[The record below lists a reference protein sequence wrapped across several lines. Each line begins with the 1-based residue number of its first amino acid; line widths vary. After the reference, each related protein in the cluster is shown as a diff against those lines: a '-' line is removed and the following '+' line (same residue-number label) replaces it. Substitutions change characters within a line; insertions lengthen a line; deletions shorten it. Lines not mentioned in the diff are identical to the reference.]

1 MVLKLIKRLLNKN
14 AMMADTK
21 EKKQEVYFVWA
32 KTERAG
38 DIVTPAEIQDDAGWL
53 LFTDGTRINP
63 SLVDEC
69 LLKTRSLKEAE
80 TMSRDLGFTP
90 NNMPGHRNPPMPPKV
105 ESIVST
111 APVEP
116 KTEFNVMIAMLEKM
130 STKNKALVPIEV
142 NLPAP
147 AVYDLLK
154 EQMDVNEE
162 DLNDQISML
171 IENQINNMKESL
183 KEQISTFII
192 NYYQK

>member
-1 MVLKLIKRLLNKN
+1 
-14 AMMADTK
+14 MMSDTK

-32 KTERAG
+32 KTERTG
-38 DIVTPAEIQDDAGWL
+38 DIVTPAEIQDDEGWL

-63 SLVDEC
+63 SLVNEC
-69 LLKTRSLKEAE
+69 LLQTRSLREAE
-80 TMSRDLGFTP
+80 TMSNDLGFTT
-90 NNMPGHRNPPMPPKV
+90 NNKTGNRNPPSPPKV
-105 ESIVST
+105 EPVV
-111 APVEP
+111 PVEP
-116 KTEFNVMIAMLEKM
+116 KEEFNVMIAMLEKM

-162 DLNDQISML
+162 DLNNQISML

-183 KEQISTFII
+183 KEQISSFII
-192 NYYQK
+192 NYYKK

>member
-1 MVLKLIKRLLNKN
+1 MVLKLIKKLLNKK
-14 AMMADTK
+14 AMMAET
-21 EKKQEVYFVWA
+21 EQKKQEVYFVWA

-38 DIVTPAEIQDDAGWL
+38 DIVTPAEIQDDDGWL

-63 SLVDEC
+63 SLVNEC
-69 LLKTRSLKEAE
+69 LLQTRSLKEAE

-90 NNMPGHRNPPMPPKV
+90 NNLPGHRNPPPSPAKV
-105 ESIVST
+105 KPEV
-111 APVEP
+111 PVEP
-116 KTEFNVMIAMLEKM
+116 KAEFNVMIAMLEKM
-130 STKNKALVPIEV
+130 STKNKAQVPIEV

-171 IENQINNMKESL
+171 VENQINNMKELL

>member
-1 MVLKLIKRLLNKN
+1 MVLKLIKKLLNKK
-14 AMMADTK
+14 AMMADT
-21 EKKQEVYFVWA
+21 EQKKQEVYFVWT

-38 DIVTPAEIQDDAGWL
+38 DIVTPAEIQDDVEWL

-63 SLVDEC
+63 SVVNEC
-69 LLKTRSLKEAE
+69 LLQTRSLKEAE
-80 TMSRDLGFTP
+80 NMSRDLGFTP
-90 NNMPGHRNPPMPPKV
+90 NNMPGHRNPPSPPKV
-105 ESIVST
+105 KPEV
-111 APVEP
+111 PVEP
-116 KTEFNVMIAMLEKM
+116 KAEFNVMIAMLEKM

-171 IENQINNMKESL
+171 IENQINNMKELL

>member
-1 MVLKLIKRLLNKN
+1 
-14 AMMADTK
+14 MMADT
-21 EKKQEVYFVWA
+21 EQKKQEVYFVWA

-63 SLVDEC
+63 SLVNEC
-69 LLKTRSLKEAE
+69 LLQTRSLREAE
-80 TMSRDLGFTP
+80 TMSNDLGFKT
-90 NNMPGHRNPPMPPKV
+90 NNTTSNMPGHRNPPSPPKV
-105 ESIVST
+105 ESVV
-111 APVEP
+111 PVEP
-116 KTEFNVMIAMLEKM
+116 VQPKGEFNVMIAMLEKM

-171 IENQINNMKESL
+171 IESQINNMKESL
-183 KEQISTFII
+183 KEQISSFII